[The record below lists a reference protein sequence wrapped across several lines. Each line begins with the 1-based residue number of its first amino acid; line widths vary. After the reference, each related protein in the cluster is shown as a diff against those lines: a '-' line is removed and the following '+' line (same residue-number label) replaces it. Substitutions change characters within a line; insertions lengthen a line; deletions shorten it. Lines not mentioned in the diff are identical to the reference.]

1 MSEENIVNVAIQSD
15 EYMIYKCDMGSIN
28 LNQCYIDEA
37 NKEEE
42 EMVGPNPS
50 RLLGVAVLG
59 CLSASF
65 TFCMKK
71 RDFVIDDLKAEAEV
85 HVARNEKGF
94 WRVQKIDVT
103 INPKIEGE
111 DAKKR
116 ADQCLK
122 MFERYCIVT
131 QAVREGIEV
140 NVDVNF

>member
-1 MSEENIVNVAIQSD
+1 MTEANVLNVTLRST

-28 LNQCYIDEA
+28 LNQCYVDEA
-37 NKEEE
+37 HDKEE

-50 RLLGVAVLG
+50 RLLGVAVMG

-71 RDFVIDDLKAEAEV
+71 RDFIIDDLKAEAEV

-103 INPKIEGE
+103 ITPKIDGE
-111 DAKKR
+111 DARKR

-140 NVDVNF
+140 NVDVNY